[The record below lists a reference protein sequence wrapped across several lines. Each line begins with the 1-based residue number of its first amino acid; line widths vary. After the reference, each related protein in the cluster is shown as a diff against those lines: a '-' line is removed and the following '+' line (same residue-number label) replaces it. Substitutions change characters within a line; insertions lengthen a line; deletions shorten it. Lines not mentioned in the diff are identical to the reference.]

1 MGKKKEE
8 DNLFQLVR
16 FSLPITKPGV
26 KNKWGIT
33 FNEESYLSIM
43 NSEVMQERLRDKTLF
58 LIAGSFTENNAGKQF
73 KVRFED
79 VIGSVVAWSPEK
91 IMVEMSLYNY
101 NRYIKPYRKENCR
114 AGIMSCGKFIKE
126 DNKPREFK
134 IYNIAGFQLLLK
146 DYTAIKK

>member
-1 MGKKKEE
+1 MDNNKEE

-43 NSEVMQERLRDKTLF
+43 NSEAMQERLRDKTLF
-58 LIAGSFTENNAGKQF
+58 LVAGSFTDNNIF

-79 VIGSVVAWSPEK
+79 IVGWIVAWCPEK
-91 IMVEMSLYNY
+91 IMVEMPLDNY
-101 NRYIKPYRKENCR
+101 KRYIKPYGKKNCR

-134 IYNIAGFQLLLK
+134 IYKIAGFQLLLK
-146 DYTAIKK
+146 DYTVIKK